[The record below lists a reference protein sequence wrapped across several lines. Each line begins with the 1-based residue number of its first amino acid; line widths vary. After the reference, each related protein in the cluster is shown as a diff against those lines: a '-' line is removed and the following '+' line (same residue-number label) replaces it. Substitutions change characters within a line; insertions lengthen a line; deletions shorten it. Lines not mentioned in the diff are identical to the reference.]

1 MLVSMLDCSILPSI
15 LCFEDSFV
23 YGLFVNIFVMRTEN
37 VKFNKQSH

>member
-15 LCFEDSFV
+15 LCFEDCFV
-23 YGLFVNIFVMRTEN
+23 YGLFVNIFVRRTEN